1 MCNEVCFCNKFGG
14 LQNIWSSPCTA
25 WFARVLMRFAGK
37 NPASDIPDLNF
48 GLMNR
53 VVLVDSLEIDILPG
67 VFRLGWV

>member
-1 MCNEVCFCNKFGG
+1 
-14 LQNIWSSPCTA
+14 
-25 WFARVLMRFAGK
+25 MRFAGK